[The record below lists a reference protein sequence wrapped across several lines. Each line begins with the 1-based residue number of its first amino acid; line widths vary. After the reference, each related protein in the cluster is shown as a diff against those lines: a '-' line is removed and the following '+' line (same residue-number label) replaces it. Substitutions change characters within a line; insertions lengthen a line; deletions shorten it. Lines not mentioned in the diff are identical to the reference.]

1 MPLTAKTEHGVP
13 TKYGM
18 NFIDI
23 CVIQEGNSDAL
34 LGIEIEVI
42 SDAYQ
47 ARTNR
52 KKFRNLV
59 HNSPNRWGGL
69 MHIICIDANI
79 SNPQVLRLLRDSYYD
94 LRQNKGF
101 FYEFY
106 ALDIEDGRASKTTAT
121 KLLREDWEFEV
132 RLLALAHEV
141 FDL

>member
-1 MPLTAKTEHGVP
+1 
-13 TKYGM
+13 
-18 NFIDI
+18 
-23 CVIQEGNSDAL
+23 
-34 LGIEIEVI
+34 
-42 SDAYQ
+42 
-47 ARTNR
+47 
-52 KKFRNLV
+52 
-59 HNSPNRWGGL
+59 

-106 ALDIEDGRASKTTAT
+106 ALDIEDGRASKATAT